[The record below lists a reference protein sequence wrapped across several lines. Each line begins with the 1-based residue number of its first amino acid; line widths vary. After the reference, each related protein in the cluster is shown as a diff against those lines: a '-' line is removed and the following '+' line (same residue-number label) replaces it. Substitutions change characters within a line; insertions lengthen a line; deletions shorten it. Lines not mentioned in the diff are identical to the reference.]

1 VSRSCRTLN
10 PAHDTDWRFA
20 RKAAVLTPG
29 RSGLSVIVVDP
40 VAETQN
46 LLSASL
52 REAGFEVAAVS
63 TGGEVLALVR
73 ERPADC
79 IVMDVVLPDMDAFDA
94 IRALHAVRH
103 DVRIIVMS
111 ARPDVK
117 TVVAAFDAGA
127 DEYLAKASASQ
138 EIPAM
143 LTRVLQHASAAM
155 KSEIPAGNSPRDG
168 DDVLIGTSPGMI
180 DVYKRV
186 ARVADL
192 SSTVLITGETGSG
205 KERIARA
212 IHANGRRA
220 ALPFIAV
227 DCAAIPENLF
237 ESEFFGHERGAF
249 TGAHTVRRGV
259 LEAAGEGTCFLDEI
273 GELPLHLQAKLLR
286 ALQEKSVRRVGS
298 SQTIAVSARIVS
310 ATNRDLSDY
319 VHRGAFRED
328 LYYRLNVVPIN
339 LPPLRERK
347 DDIQALIEHFVAK
360 FSAARPHPTRVMPDA
375 MDVLLKYPWPGNVR
389 QLENMIERMVVLSPY
404 SVILREDLPI
414 EILEAERLAQSI
426 GFADAAERASPT
438 MLRELNRRHIDAV
451 LEKTGGNKLR
461 AAQMLGIDRRTLYRI
476 LERIRK
482 SENDSSPA

>member
-1 VSRSCRTLN
+1 MIPNNADLSIIVAD
-10 PAHDTDWRFA
+10 PDADT
-20 RKAAVLTPG
+20 RKA
-29 RSGLSVIVVDP
+29 
-40 VAETQN
+40 
-46 LLSASL
+46 LSASL
-52 REAGFEVAAVS
+52 TESGFQVAAVS
-63 TGGEVLALVR
+63 TGGEVLALAR
-73 ERPADC
+73 DRAFDC
-79 IVMDVVLPDMDAFDA
+79 VVMDVVLPDIDAFDA
-94 IRALHAVRH
+94 IRLLHAERPGI
-103 DVRIIVMS
+103 RIVVLS
-111 ARPDVK
+111 AKPDVK
-117 TVVAAFDAGA
+117 SVAAAFSAGA
-127 DEYLAKASASQ
+127 DDYLAKAGAPQ
-138 EIPAM
+138 EVPAT
-143 LTRVLQHASAAM
+143 LTRVFQHASAAADPDLP
-155 KSEIPAGNSPRDG
+155 SGVSASGG

-205 KERIARA
+205 KEQIARA

-220 ALPFIAV
+220 ALPFVAV
-227 DCAAIPENLF
+227 DCAAVPENLF

-249 TGAHTVRRGV
+249 TGAHTVRHGV

-286 ALQEKSVRRVGS
+286 ALQEKAVRRVGS
-298 SQTIAVSARIVS
+298 SQTIAVSARIIS
-310 ATNRDLSDY
+310 ATNRDLSEY

-347 DDIQALIEHFVAK
+347 DDIKALIEHFVVK
-360 FSAARPHPTRVMPDA
+360 FSADKSNPPRVLPEA
-375 MDVLLKYPWPGNVR
+375 MEVLLRYPWPGNVR

-404 SVILREDLPI
+404 AVILREDLPI

-426 GFADAAERASPT
+426 GFGDAQDGASPT

-482 SENDSSPA
+482 SENESSSG